1 MSRQGSRHP
10 SEPQSEP
17 CETANE
23 SAAPGVLVKAATE
36 AHHSAEHAHAERGA
50 VPATLLE
57 EGCPEPQ
64 ESVPAGPS
72 LEHADAQQR
81 SIPATLAEALDK
93 NEQRGGVAS
102 DSGARMPEEDISP
115 TEQAILLRSHEVP
128 APPTLQATIEELCPT
143 VAGGEDVHEGVRLT
157 QQGSD
162 PAESL
167 QAEGLR
173 NGAAA
178 TSAPV
183 ELASMWSTASGGP

>member
-115 TEQAILLRSHEVP
+115 TEQAILLCSHEVP

-143 VAGGEDVHEGVRLT
+143 VAGGEDVHEG
-157 QQGSD
+157 
-162 PAESL
+162 
-167 QAEGLR
+167 
-173 NGAAA
+173 GAAHPA
-178 TSAPV
+178 
-183 ELASMWSTASGGP
+183 GQ